1 MISMVCCFSHSVL
14 TKAERDAVARLRE
27 QRADGRAPGSAA
39 HTATV
44 HRMDP
49 IVTFYNHHLKQ
60 QQKPSPTSSAS
71 SGSGALTLRRRHP
84 QQQQQR
90 RVKPPPS
97 PNLKRP
103 PLATASGTLLFPGGS
118 SRGNG
123 GRLKKKVHHDGD
135 SVSDGE
141 KETGDEKEQDKE
153 KAEEGDMT
161 GTGRTK
167 RLMWHV
173 HDKEKEKEKE
183 KERRLESDL
192 ASSSI
197 SSATTNTSNFSVAS
211 ASTSMKPPM
220 KPPTKPPPPPPRYQ
234 HQHNHHHHHHRPHNH
249 HAPECY
255 SSSPNLLRREANKLL
270 RNNGSASASG
280 PAATAGSVPGE
291 SFKKSGRSSPHHHQ
305 QSQGHALVVSV
316 QSKHKDKH
324 ATSAN
329 SGGGG
334 KHGIL
339 QDVGATNTFIT
350 AAAQTALRRRATDA
364 TSSDMMHPHHPRIGR
379 SSSTPRIVTQQ
390 QQQHGRGNASNRIK
404 EGSTAL
410 LGALR
415 TLGSWHTP
423 IQQHQQ
429 QHRRKQQKAIASG
442 NDGSDD
448 DRSGS
453 EGDGKGSSNK
463 QQNRQDQQ
471 SIGRLASA
479 GLRKK
484 LDRVRVKL
492 IGSGASSATVE
503 TGGKHGS
510 GRLRRTTAVDNDD
523 PDSPVDSADRIAE
536 STNDAYFQELMRG
549 D

>member
-1 MISMVCCFSHSVL
+1 
-14 TKAERDAVARLRE
+14 
-27 QRADGRAPGSAA
+27 
-39 HTATV
+39 
-44 HRMDP
+44 
-49 IVTFYNHHLKQ
+49 
-60 QQKPSPTSSAS
+60 
-71 SGSGALTLRRRHP
+71 
-84 QQQQQR
+84 
-90 RVKPPPS
+90 
-97 PNLKRP
+97 
-103 PLATASGTLLFPGGS
+103 
-118 SRGNG
+118 
-123 GRLKKKVHHDGD
+123 
-135 SVSDGE
+135 
-141 KETGDEKEQDKE
+141 
-153 KAEEGDMT
+153 MT

-211 ASTSMKPPM
+211 ASTSM

-305 QSQGHALVVSV
+305 QSQGHALVPV